1 MNYITCSVAG
11 CKNLVA
17 ARGLCSKH
25 YYRWQRYGDPLKTKL
40 RPPLTDEQKR
50 EIRERRQRGQSIERI
65 AEEMAVGVYQVRHY
79 CRSAGLGG
87 PIANPCADYEGSLAN
102 FLRRFEEK
110 FGGRLRYIAGYE
122 HCDSNVRVQCLVC
135 FNEYSLNA
143 QVVRKKKKHR
153 GCPHC
158 RERKR
163 QLEADLRIAKALEK
177 RLASLMRRQAALQER
192 KSKMRQYKCR
202 VCRERFEDVR
212 YRAYCSSKCA
222 RKAENRRKEIAR
234 RMRMRANGAVDLT
247 ITLERLIERDNGI
260 CKLCGGPVDVGA
272 DPNSDW
278 YPSVDHIIPLSRG
291 GTHTWD
297 NVHLDHRRCNT
308 EKRDALP
315 LMR

>member
-1 MNYITCSVAG
+1 MNPTTCSVAG
-11 CKNLVA
+11 CKNLA
-17 ARGLCSKH
+17 TARGLCSKH
-25 YYRWQRYGDPLKTKL
+25 YYRWQKYGDPLKTKL
-40 RPPLTDEQKR
+40 RSPLTDEQKR
-50 EIRERRQRGQSIERI
+50 EIRERRQRGQTIERI
-65 AEEMAVGVYQVRHY
+65 AEEMGVGRDQVKRY
-79 CRSAGLGG
+79 CQSVGLGG
-87 PIANPCADYEGSLAN
+87 QIVEPLER
-102 FLRRFEEK
+102 FLHKFDEK
-110 FGGRLRYIAGYE
+110 FGGKLRYVAGYE

-143 QVVRKKKKHR
+143 QAVRKEKKHR

-163 QLEADLRIAKALEK
+163 QLEAELQAAKALEK
-177 RLASLMRRQAALQER
+177 QLASLMRRQAALQER
-192 KSKMRQYKCR
+192 KAKMRQYKCR

-278 YPSVDHIIPLSRG
+278 YPSVDHVIPLSRG

-297 NVHLDHRRCNT
+297 NVQLAHRRCNT
-308 EKRDALP
+308 EKHDALP
-315 LMR
+315 LMG